1 MLGFKKF
8 EEINLN
14 DFIVVKNKQGYLS
27 VKFIYIH
34 ETLKGESNQIEE
46 GNKNLKQI
54 FTKEE
59 IKKSLK
65 LNRLVNNETTSFY
78 HLVAREKEMFVESKK
93 RVIKAYGK
101 LFWLKLFMQ
110 GFIRLDNV
118 DKSLISRLFRV
129 KIKRSYL

>member
-1 MLGFKKF
+1 
-8 EEINLN
+8 
-14 DFIVVKNKQGYLS
+14 
-27 VKFIYIH
+27 
-34 ETLKGESNQIEE
+34 
-46 GNKNLKQI
+46 
-54 FTKEE
+54 
-59 IKKSLK
+59 
-65 LNRLVNNETTSFY
+65 
-78 HLVAREKEMFVESKK
+78 MFVESKK